1 MDLIASWRCLGVILF
16 TFKSF
21 EAFPASSRTSV
32 QKYIQSLSLTLNL
45 KSLTT
50 VWCWCLW
57 NKKCLIL
64 TGSEVLEDGR
74 AVNSSSGPDP
84 ARGGGAGLQ
93 MPMNSEDE
101 QNCGNKVGN
110 GNCCGA
116 CLAGHLWWDVI
127 PANGELK
134 SCPGTPAH
142 SFLLCLSRVFPCF
155 ASSHFWK
162 QITLICQCMK
172 FVIVS

>member
-32 QKYIQSLSLTLNL
+32 QKYIQSWSLTLNL

-74 AVNSSSGPDP
+74 AVHGSSGPDP

-93 MPMNSEDE
+93 MTMNSEDE
-101 QNCGNKVGN
+101 QNCDQRGWQWQWLLWQ
-110 GNCCGA
+110 C
-116 CLAGHLWWDVI
+116 HLRWDVI